1 MPSTSKKQEH
11 FMQAVAHSPSFAK
24 KADVPQSV
32 GKDFAEADTRKHL
45 AKSLRK
51 RPSGAASSTTQGT
64 GIAGAGGNS
73 GAGAG

>member
-51 RPSGAASSTTQGT
+51 RPSANSTTQGT
-64 GIAGAGGNS
+64 DIAGAGGNS